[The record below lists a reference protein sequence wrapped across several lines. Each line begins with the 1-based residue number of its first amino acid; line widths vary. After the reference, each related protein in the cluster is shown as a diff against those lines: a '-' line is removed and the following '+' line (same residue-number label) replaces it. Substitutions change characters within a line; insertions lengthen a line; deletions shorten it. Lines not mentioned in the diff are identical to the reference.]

1 MRDQRF
7 WFGIAASCAWLAVM
21 VGFIICG
28 KKPAEISAWGDFFAG
43 FFAPIAF
50 LWLVLGYLQQG
61 EELRNSSRA
70 LELQV
75 EELRSSVEQQAEL
88 VRVTAEQHQLQVR
101 ELESAERRRRAEAQ
115 PVVDLRVSGAP
126 EPVGHRYRMTYT
138 MENTGGR
145 HSTFNCRFHL
155 RLLAWSAS

>member
-1 MRDQRF
+1 MRDKRF

-145 HSTFNCRFHL
+145 HSTFNCQFHL